1 MNSKTSSMHAKE
13 SNNPMDKPSYP
24 QSREAK
30 LAFALFEKAGALA
43 LKNQHDLAVE
53 RKADASLVTSTDL
66 AISKMAHEILADDI
80 TKGDVLID
88 EESIKQVGAPTDEH
102 LQKRLW
108 VLDPIDGTHPY
119 AVGRPNFAISLGV
132 IDKGQPT
139 YGGAFFPAFD
149 FILWH
154 DHGSDT
160 LLIHKPFTE
169 DTKTII
175 LTPPTDS
182 GDIKRPTFL
191 EIASGVE
198 KDFAINHS
206 VLSFSKMQSQVNH
219 LAWLI
224 RDMSRGAI
232 IRSSLWDLAG
242 LWPALNNLGY
252 SLYGLHNQKEI
263 SHLTADLVS
272 GLNWE
277 LDDFYVV
284 CQSADYPRFME
295 LIKKK

>member
-1 MNSKTSSMHAKE
+1 MGNTSF
-13 SNNPMDKPSYP
+13 P
-24 QSREAK
+24 QSPEAK

-43 LKNQHDLAVE
+43 LKNQYDLAVE
-53 RKADASLVTSTDL
+53 RKADKSLVTSTDL

-80 TKGDVLID
+80 AKGDVLID
-88 EESIKQVGAPTDEH
+88 EESIKQVGAPTNEH

-154 DHGSDT
+154 DHGGDT
-160 LLIHKPFTE
+160 LLIHKPFAE
-169 DTKTII
+169 DTKTIV
-175 LTPPTDS
+175 LTPPTD
-182 GDIKRPTFL
+182 GGGIKRPTFFEL
-191 EIASGVE
+191 AHGSVLD
-198 KDFAINHS
+198 DFEINHN

-224 RDMSRGAI
+224 RNMSRGAV

-252 SLYGLHNQKEI
+252 SLYGLNNHKKIN
-263 SHLTADLVS
+263 HLTEGFVE
-272 GLNWE
+272 GENWE
-277 LDDFYVV
+277 LDDLYLI
-284 CQSADYPRFME
+284 CQSADHPRFMD